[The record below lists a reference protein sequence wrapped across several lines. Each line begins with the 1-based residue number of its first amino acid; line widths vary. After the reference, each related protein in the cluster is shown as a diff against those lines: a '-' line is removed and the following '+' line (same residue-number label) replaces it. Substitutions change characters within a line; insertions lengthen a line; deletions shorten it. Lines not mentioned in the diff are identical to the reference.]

1 MTGKDFI
8 IKEVYKYITFR
19 YTIDPHLDLLE
30 LYEAILTS
38 FPILNQSPNDSK
50 RALDK
55 IIKQIPASKV
65 LDLKEAAEKLN
76 NEEAGRIIE
85 EGVRTYTIYKN

>member
-8 IKEVYKYITFR
+8 LKEVDKYIIFR
-19 YTIDPHLDLLE
+19 YTVDPHLDLLE

-38 FPILNQSPNDSK
+38 FPILNEYPNNSK
-50 RALDK
+50 KALDK
-55 IIKQIPASKV
+55 IINQIPASKA